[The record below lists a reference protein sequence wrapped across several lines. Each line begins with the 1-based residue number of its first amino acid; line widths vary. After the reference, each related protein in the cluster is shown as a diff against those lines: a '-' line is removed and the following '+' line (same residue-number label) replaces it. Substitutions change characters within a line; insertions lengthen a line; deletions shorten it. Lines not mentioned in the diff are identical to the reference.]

1 MDQRPPIT
9 PEESLSLAIEYVTG
23 AKSERND
30 GLSLDP
36 GLVELVGS
44 ELKLPK
50 GEEAQRFRDVLG
62 MLKDFA
68 DREVVKRPLSIA
80 VFGPPGSGKSR
91 GVKLLL
97 KEIGGCRPAV
107 EVNLSQVDSGGVLT
121 ETMAEEIREANRE
134 QREEAK
140 KQGIAENS
148 PNWPQRKTIVFIF
161 DEFDSSR
168 STEPLGWLRWFLS
181 PMQDGQVLDEGKPLP
196 IGKCVFV
203 FTGGTAETFG
213 EFETRARQDETAFR
227 ERKVPDFIS
236 RLRAFIDIGGL
247 NMDGRERSVRRALAL
262 KHMLGERSSTAS
274 IDDPDLLKSLLDT
287 THFTHGMR
295 SLEAL
300 LDMSRLTGAKALT
313 KDLLPNESLLRLHIS
328 LGPLDGKTIGVSAG
342 INDAK
347 RAEDLF
353 PKLGRSL
360 LLRGAT
366 IAYGG
371 ELLSEGTLGAFVAA
385 AKSLA
390 TRLVG
395 SDRKMIRNY
404 LAFPAFHN
412 PDIPNEPDETDRHVE
427 FHKLATLSPDEAEEF
442 KVPLGSYFVAQQRP
456 GKNDAEYSPLRH
468 LAWSISLFRMRLRM
482 IEEIDVLIVL
492 GGGDGNNWGRF
503 SGIAEEV
510 VIAVALGKPV
520 YILGGV
526 GGAAHAVGSLM
537 GLGPSLSSLDACL
550 TETSTPVFQTLLSQ
564 YSDRFS
570 IPGNAALPQT
580 IKEVR
585 EYLFQHGVTT
595 SHWRWNG
602 LDIVENRSL
611 FACGMD
617 FDGPKKCVE
626 FITRGLSRL
635 HWQPP
640 GPIRSPQALQF

>member
-1 MDQRPPIT
+1 MDQMSPIAR
-9 PEESLSLAIEYVTG
+9 EESLSLAIEYVTG
-23 AKSERND
+23 AKSGRND
-30 GLSLDP
+30 GRSLDR
-36 GLVELVGS
+36 LVELVGR

-50 GEEAQRFRDVLG
+50 GEESQRFRDVLG

-107 EVNLSQVDSGGVLT
+107 EVNLSQVNSGGILT
-121 ETMAEEIREANRE
+121 ETMAKEIREADRE
-134 QREEAK
+134 QSEEGK

-148 PNWPQRKTIVFIF
+148 PNWPRRKTIVFIF

-213 EFETRARQDETAFR
+213 EFETRARQDETTFR

-247 NMDGRERSVRRALAL
+247 NMDGGERSVRRALAL

-300 LDMSRLTGAKALT
+300 LDMSRLTGAKAFT
-313 KDLLPNESLLRLHIS
+313 KDLLPNERLLRLHIS

-342 INDAK
+342 INDAR

-353 PKLGRSL
+353 PRLSRSL

-371 ELLSEGTLGAFVAA
+371 ELLSKGTLGAFVAA
-385 AKSLA
+385 AQSLA

-412 PDIPNEPDETDRHVE
+412 PDIPKPDAETDRHVE
-427 FHKLATLSPDEAEEF
+427 FHKLATLSPDEAKEF
-442 KVPLGSYFVAQQRP
+442 KVPLDSYFVAQQRP
-456 GKNDAEYSPLRH
+456 GKNDPEYSPLRH

-492 GGGDGNNWGRF
+492 GGGDANNWGRF

-520 YILGGV
+520 YVLGGV

-537 GLGPSLSSLDACL
+537 GVGPSLSSLDACL
-550 TETSTPVFQTLLSQ
+550 KETSTPVFQGLLSQ

-570 IPGNAALPQT
+570 IPGTVSLPRT

-585 EYLFQHGVTT
+585 EYLFQRGVTT
-595 SHWRWNG
+595 SRWRWNG

-611 FACGMD
+611 FACVLDSAGANE
-617 FDGPKKCVE
+617 CVD

-635 HWQPP
+635 HWHHRPK
-640 GPIRSPQALQF
+640 ADLHY

>member
-1 MDQRPPIT
+1 MNPRSIT
-9 PEESLSLAIEYVTG
+9 SDDPLSLAIEYVTET
-23 AKSERND
+23 KSGRSD
-30 GLSLDP
+30 KLLDLK
-36 GLVELVGS
+36 LVEVVGS

-50 GEEAQRFRDVLG
+50 GEESQRFKDILL

-68 DREVVKRPLSIA
+68 ARKVVKRPLSIA

-107 EVNLSQVDSGGVLT
+107 EVNLSQVDSGGILT
-121 ETMAEEIREANRE
+121 ETIAKEIGEANEE
-134 QREEAK
+134 QKEEAK
-140 KQGIAENS
+140 KQGIAENR
-148 PNWPQRKTIVFIF
+148 PDWPQRKIIVFIF

-181 PMQDGQVLDEGKPLP
+181 PMQDGQVLVEGKPLL

-236 RLRAFIDIGGL
+236 RLRGFIDIGGL
-247 NMDGRERSVRRALAL
+247 NMDGSERSVRRALAL

-295 SLEAL
+295 SLEAI
-300 LDMSRLTGAKALT
+300 LDMSRLTGATNFT
-313 KDLLPNESLLRLHIS
+313 KDLLPDESLLRLHIS

-342 INDAK
+342 INDAQ

-353 PKLGRSL
+353 ARLSRSL

-371 ELLSEGTLGAFVAA
+371 ELLSEGTLGAFVTAA
-385 AKSLA
+385 QSLA

-395 SDRKMIRNY
+395 SNRRMIRNY
-404 LAFPAFHN
+404 LAFPAYLN
-412 PDIPNEPDETDRHVE
+412 PDIQKPDAKTKKHVE

-442 KVPLGSYFVAQQRP
+442 RVPLDRYFVAQQRRC
-456 GKNDAEYSPLRH
+456 KNDPEYSPLRH

-520 YILGGV
+520 YILGGD
-526 GGAAHAVGSLM
+526 GTAAHAVGSLM
-537 GLGPSLSSLDACL
+537 GLGPSLSSLDVCL
-550 TETSTPVFQTLLSQ
+550 KETSTPVFQNLLSQ
-564 YSDRFS
+564 YSDRFL
-570 IPGNAALPQT
+570 IPGNAALPRT

-611 FACGMD
+611 FACGMASD
-617 FDGPKKCVE
+617 DANKCVD

-635 HWQPP
+635 HWHPSGERKAKTPTTGGQ
-640 GPIRSPQALQF
+640 